1 MLQSDFVRWV
11 RQEKSRVR
19 QNETHLSW
27 CHILLLIEQVE
38 SNLVHV
44 TIRVLVLRAAVKI
57 VTVVGLVEDPN
68 GDLRWIVA

>member
-1 MLQSDFVRWV
+1 M
-11 RQEKSRVR
+11 K

-44 TIRVLVLRAAVKI
+44 AIRVLVLRAAVKI

-68 GDLRWIVA
+68 GDL